1 MRVRQ
6 YFRDLH
12 IGPKLQAIV
21 LVTLCSALLPAFAAI
36 LSYDWLASR
45 QSAEDDLETL
55 AQILGDD
62 STAALSFSDAGV
74 ATELLAALREKPAIV
89 CAHLYNANGE
99 PLASYLRE
107 SGPGESGPGEN
118 GGHHK
123 KGDSD
128 HRAPP
133 LARKGSWFE
142 AGRLKLARDIKLDR
156 EIIGTIYV
164 ESDLKDTQLRLQ
176 RSMWMVLAILLV
188 ASMIGFL
195 VASRMQ
201 RVITRPIAHLAET
214 AQNIARGRTYASR
227 AVKTADDDVGYLIDA
242 FNTMLSE
249 IERRDRELSLHG
261 DQLEHEVNARTAEL
275 TSANQELL
283 EARDKAEAA
292 SRAKSEFLANM
303 SHEIRTPMNGVLGM
317 TELALDTE
325 LTADQRDYMSTVKT
339 SAEMLLAIINDIL
352 DFSKIEAGKLEL
364 DPIAFNIQN
373 LVEET
378 ARAFALRAQEKGL
391 EVVCDVR
398 QGVPEF
404 AIGDPIRIRQI
415 LTNLVGNAIKFTQHG
430 EVAMEVELEGCDEG
444 VLTLH
449 FSVRDTG
456 IGIPKEKH
464 AAIFESFAQA
474 DSSTTRRYGG
484 TGLGLTI
491 SRRLVEAM
499 QGSMWL
505 ESAPG
510 QGSCFRFTIKLGA
523 AEAEIHPSV
532 PVTDTLAGTRVL
544 IVDDNAT
551 NRRVLVELLGRW
563 GMSPVE
569 ASSARAA
576 LGLLREASLRESYF
590 PLLLTD
596 VHMPVMDGFAFVEA
610 LQGSP
615 YISRSAIV
623 MLTSAE
629 HRGDKVLSRQFGVS
643 AYLSKPIRREELR
656 RALTAALADLNP
668 ARSKLVE
675 APKPELKAAA
685 WPEAAKS
692 PAASLRILLT
702 EDNLINQ
709 RVASTLLQREGHEV
723 FIANNG
729 LEALDALDKRPF
741 DLILMDVQM
750 PQMDGLEATAA
761 IRRMEMGSGTR
772 IPIIA
777 MTAHAMADDR
787 ERCLAAGMDSYVSKP
802 IDIHTLL
809 ETIEQWCPRGV
820 AELKA

>member
-1 MRVRQ
+1 MRAMQ

-12 IGPKLQAIV
+12 IGHKLQAIV

-45 QSAEDDLETL
+45 QSARDDLETL
-55 AQILGDD
+55 AQTLGDD

-99 PLASYLRE
+99 PLGSYLRE
-107 SGPGESGPGEN
+107 KGPREKGPRDKGPGDDGR
-118 GGHHK
+118 GHP
-123 KGDSD
+123 
-128 HRAPP
+128 APA
-133 LARKGSWFE
+133 LVKKGSWFE
-142 AGRLKLARDIKLDR
+142 EGRLKLARDIKLDH

-164 ESDLKDTQLRLQ
+164 ESDLKDTQVRLR
-176 RSMWMVLAILLV
+176 RSTWIVLAILLV

-214 AQNIARGRTYASR
+214 AQNIARRKTYTSR

-249 IERRDRELSLHG
+249 IERRDRDLSVHG
-261 DQLEHEVNARTAEL
+261 HLLEREVRVRTAEL
-275 TSANQELL
+275 TSANRALL

-325 LTADQRDYMSTVKT
+325 LTPDQRDYMSTVKM

-364 DPIAFNIQN
+364 DPITFNVHHV
-373 LVEET
+373 VEET
-378 ARAFALRAQEKGL
+378 GRAFALRAQEKGL

-398 QGVPEF
+398 QGVPEL
-404 AIGDPIRIRQI
+404 AIGDPVRIRQI
-415 LTNLVGNAIKFTQHG
+415 LTNLVGNAIKFTQQG
-430 EVAMEVELEGCDEG
+430 EVTVEVELERCVDEG
-444 VLTLH
+444 ELTLH
-449 FSVRDTG
+449 FAVLDTG

-499 QGSMWL
+499 HGSIWL
-505 ESAPG
+505 ESSPG
-510 QGSCFRFTIKLGA
+510 KGSCFRFTIKLGA
-523 AEAEIHPSV
+523 AEPESHASLSNA
-532 PVTDTLAGTRVL
+532 DTLAGTRVL

-563 GMSPVE
+563 GMLPVA
-569 ASSARAA
+569 ASSAKEA
-576 LGLLREASLRESYF
+576 LGLLREASLRESHY

-615 YISRSAIV
+615 YIARSAIV

-629 HRGDKVLSRQFGVS
+629 HRGDKVMSRQFGVS

-656 RALTAALADLNP
+656 RALIAALTDLNP
-668 ARSKLVE
+668 ATKPSAQTAVE
-675 APKPELKAAA
+675 PELTRDA
-685 WPEAAKS
+685 WPEPVRAA
-692 PAASLRILLT
+692 AASLRILLT

-709 RVASTLLQREGHEV
+709 RVATTLLQREGHEV

-729 LEALDALDKRPF
+729 LEALSALEERAF

-761 IRRMEMGSGTR
+761 IRRNEMGSGTR

-802 IDIHTLL
+802 IDIQMLL
-809 ETIEQWCPRGV
+809 ETIEQWCPRPV
-820 AELKA
+820 DEVKA